1 MDAQLKSRELCVKNK
16 VPEKEIF
23 KLMTLR
29 KVCELIADLSQ
40 IKPVE
45 TPSNEEI
52 YKLRQRIRRL
62 EDKGVKNYELSMEV
76 QKLKR
81 ENSKLLAGANKERE
95 KFVDGLR
102 KENLEYR
109 TRNEKLIDE
118 VGSLKVKIA
127 DLKAKKMAIEE
138 DYRLDKKR
146 LKNLLKMGDSVELAE
161 VKSYKREIQQ
171 LKSTLATLRR
181 GTESRDKRI
190 KAQTQELRIRATEIT
205 KLKKAISTSILRKR
219 K

>member
-76 QKLKR
+76 QKLKK
-81 ENSKLLAGANKERE
+81 ENSKL
-95 KFVDGLR
+95 
-102 KENLEYR
+102 
-109 TRNEKLIDE
+109 
-118 VGSLKVKIA
+118 
-127 DLKAKKMAIEE
+127 
-138 DYRLDKKR
+138 
-146 LKNLLKMGDSVELAE
+146 
-161 VKSYKREIQQ
+161 
-171 LKSTLATLRR
+171 RR
-181 GTESRDKRI
+181 G
-190 KAQTQELRIRATEIT
+190 
-205 KLKKAISTSILRKR
+205 
-219 K
+219 